1 MIIYFI
7 SIIGFV
13 FFSDAFKDAINGNE
27 NSCTTAWQCYL
38 TTTHRV
44 RNIFKIFIL
53 FRDYVLVV
61 E

>member
-7 SIIGFV
+7 SIVGFV

-44 RNIFKIFIL
+44 RNIFKIFI
-53 FRDYVLVV
+53 
-61 E
+61 